1 MSPVSLTLESMTG
14 VRAEVTAITEVDGLE
29 REGRPED
36 EGRQAVVFRDHS
48 VVHPSS
54 QQRPTKF
61 IFL

>member
-1 MSPVSLTLESMTG
+1 MTG